1 MISETTYHRPD
12 SLDQACNL
20 LSENPEAVLLSG
32 CQSLGLLSKEGI
44 ISLDTVID
52 LNGVP
57 ELSDISYKNGFLH
70 IGALATH
77 RDIETSK
84 TVQKHLP
91 LLSTAATQIA
101 DVQIRNAGTIGGA
114 CAYADPTA
122 DYPPVLMA
130 TNATIHSQSSTDSFE
145 YTARDGFFIDYYQS
159 AIGPEEIITSIKIPL
174 PENAGYGFEKLAY
187 RKNDRAIV
195 NVAAILESK
204 DGVCTRSDISVAGV
218 WDTPL
223 LANKTMEF
231 LIGTELTEETISQAS
246 DMAREEILVCEDP
259 LISIEY
265 RSAMVGALTKKALTI
280 AKEDLS

>member
-159 AIGPEEIITSIKIPL
+159 AIGPEEIITSIKLPL

-204 DGVCTRSDISVAGV
+204 DGVCNRSDISVAGV

>member
-145 YTARDGFFIDYYQS
+145 YLS
-159 AIGPEEIITSIKIPL
+159 
-174 PENAGYGFEKLAY
+174 
-187 RKNDRAIV
+187 
-195 NVAAILESK
+195 
-204 DGVCTRSDISVAGV
+204 
-218 WDTPL
+218 
-223 LANKTMEF
+223 
-231 LIGTELTEETISQAS
+231 LIHI
-246 DMAREEILVCEDP
+246 
-259 LISIEY
+259 
-265 RSAMVGALTKKALTI
+265 
-280 AKEDLS
+280 